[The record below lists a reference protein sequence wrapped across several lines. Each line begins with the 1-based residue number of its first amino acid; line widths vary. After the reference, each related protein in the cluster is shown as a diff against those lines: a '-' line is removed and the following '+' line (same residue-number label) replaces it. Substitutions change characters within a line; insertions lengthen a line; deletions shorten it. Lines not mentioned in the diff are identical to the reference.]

1 MKPLCVVLAVASLL
15 VLPARTHADSSVAGA
30 AAPQAGRP
38 RTSPPGWSATMSK
51 AFDLLVEGKELAA
64 LAVYEQ
70 WVARHP
76 DFWEGHLVL
85 GGAHE
90 SVARAMF
97 TSRAPDAQAIRTK
110 HFEAAAVH
118 MRRGLELAGSEASFM
133 DMRSLIELYGV
144 IGLNRPAEHERL
156 VREGVARYP
165 AEPLAHAYLLEVL
178 ATKGEPIEAAARAA
192 RAAIP
197 KGPGARVALA
207 DALVTNVASPLGR
220 LTPALAPALL
230 PEASRLI
237 DEALTLKPGDAEAL
251 RVRRHIESVRTMPPG
266 RPSADEAGVQGAV
279 RGIASAQFAYAA
291 VCGHGHYAPTLAA
304 LARPEP
310 GKKVGFLA
318 EHLVPAAG
326 ATVIER
332 YRYRIEMVAVP
343 SPRSAAS
350 CNGVAAGGSAAT
362 FSVVA
367 RPLEGFHGRAF
378 RMDSDGELTDIK

>member
-1 MKPLCVVLAVASLL
+1 
-15 VLPARTHADSSVAGA
+15 
-30 AAPQAGRP
+30 
-38 RTSPPGWSATMSK
+38 MSK
-51 AFDLLVEGKELAA
+51 AFDSLREGKELAA
-64 LAVYEQ
+64 LAVYER

-76 DFWEGHLVL
+76 DFWEGYFAL

-90 SVARAMF
+90 SVARAVF
-97 TSRAPDAQAIRTK
+97 TSRGPDAQATRTK

-118 MRRGLELAGSEASFM
+118 IRRGLELAGPEASFM
-133 DMRSLIELYGV
+133 DMRVLIDLYGV

-165 AEPLAHAYLLEVL
+165 AEPFAHASLLEVL

-251 RVRRHIESVRTMPPG
+251 KVRQHIESVRTMSPG

-279 RGIASAQFAYAA
+279 RAIASAQFVYAA
-291 VCGHGHYAPTLAA
+291 VCGHGHYAPTLPPWPGRSQ
-304 LARPEP
+304 AR
-310 GKKVGFLA
+310 
-318 EHLVPAAG
+318 
-326 ATVIER
+326 
-332 YRYRIEMVAVP
+332 
-343 SPRSAAS
+343 RSASSPNTSSQPRAQRSSRGIAIAS
-350 CNGVAAGGSAAT
+350 RWSRCRRQGQ
-362 FSVVA
+362 
-367 RPLEGFHGRAF
+367 
-378 RMDSDGELTDIK
+378 